1 VYVDAALYTK
11 GHRHPGTFTL
21 DGASLACRDPDT
33 FAWLG
38 LFEPSHEEFEAARRE
53 FDLHELAVE
62 DAVKAHQRP
71 KLEVYGS
78 TLFAVLKPAAYLDE
92 AEAVEFGEILM
103 FVDAGFVIVVRHG
116 GTGDLTGVR
125 RRLEAEPEE
134 LTYGPGSVM
143 LEIIDRVVD
152 EYDSVLQGLE
162 EDIRQVEIDVFSEA
176 TRPPTRRIY
185 LLKRELL
192 QFELATRPFLQP
204 LMSLAEGRHELIHP
218 DLHPYFRDAHDHLV
232 RVVDRAEGLSN
243 LLTAILQANL
253 TQVGIQQNEDMRRI
267 SAWVAIAAVPTLLAG
282 VWGMNFEAMPEL
294 DWWFGYPAAI
304 AMMVAICLVIY
315 RLFRRAGWL

>member
-11 GHRHPGTFTL
+11 GHRHPGAFTL
-21 DGASLACRDPDT
+21 DGASLTCRDPNT

-38 LFEPSHEEFEAARRE
+38 LFEPGHEEFEAARRE

-116 GTGDLTGVR
+116 RTSDLTGVR
-125 RRLEAEPEE
+125 RKLEAEPEE
-134 LTYGPGSVM
+134 LAYGPGAVM
-143 LEIIDRVVD
+143 LEIVDRVVD
-152 EYDSVLQGLE
+152 EYDSVLEGLE

-176 TRPPTRRIY
+176 TRFPTRRIY
-185 LLKRELL
+185 FLKRELL
-192 QFELATRPFLQP
+192 QFEQATRPFLEP
-204 LMSLAEGRHELIHP
+204 LVALAEGRYEPIHP

-232 RVVDRAEGLSN
+232 RVVDRAEGLSS

-253 TQVGIQQNEDMRRI
+253 TQVGIKQNEDMRRI

-294 DWWFGYPAAI
+294 DWRFGYPAAI
-304 AMMVAICLVIY
+304 AVMAVICLVLY
-315 RLFRRAGWL
+315 RLLRRAGWL